1 MTTLIITGFYSALLA
16 FLIVVLALRVVRLR
30 VKYQVGFLDG
40 GHAELTK
47 AIRIHGNATETIPI
61 TLLLMACAEVSGL
74 TPSALHA
81 AGILFL
87 GARLYH
93 AMGLNKSAGRS
104 SGRTVGMLLTIAVI
118 FSLGAFNLFAF
129 MKSQL
134 L

>member
-1 MTTLIITGFYSALLA
+1 MTTLVITGFYAALLA

-30 VKYQVGFLDG
+30 AKYKVGFLDG

-47 AIRIHGNATETIPI
+47 AIRIHGNATETVPM
-61 TLLLMACAEVSGL
+61 TLLLMACAEIAGL
-74 TPSALHA
+74 TPIALHT

-87 GARLYH
+87 GARIYH
-93 AMGLNKSAGRS
+93 AMGLNKSSGRS
-104 SGRTVGMLLTIAVI
+104 NGRTFGMLLTIAVI
-118 FSLGAFNLFAF
+118 LALGAFNLLTF